1 MYTRYMSAVI
11 TIKVDSDTK
20 RAAQALAAEAGL
32 TLSGLVNDYLQHI
45 TATKHIGMGM
55 PQKMTPKL
63 EKLLKEAEKDIA
75 AGRVVGPFD
84 NADDAIKALKE
95 RA

>member
-1 MYTRYMSAVI
+1 MDTVI

-45 TATKHIGMGM
+45 TATKHIDMGM

-63 EKLLKEAEKDIA
+63 EKLLKEAEEDIA